1 MNPLFHTAGPVLGQV
16 NDYALPTL
24 SGLRQIR
31 QDTSADIAELPEV
44 FHRLSS
50 ASFERPNA
58 NRRDRSS
65 GKKIV
70 SKLRNLKDFFGILYT
85 LLIKCPDIINIVQHE
100 LTFFPAH

>member
-1 MNPLFHTAGPVLGQV
+1 MIEPVQCQSLALSSYAIFEGEDMNSLFHTTGPVLGQV
-16 NDYALPTL
+16 NDYSFPTL

-44 FHRLSS
+44 FHRLSH

-70 SKLRNLKDFFGILYT
+70 SKWKN
-85 LLIKCPDIINIVQHE
+85 
-100 LTFFPAH
+100 